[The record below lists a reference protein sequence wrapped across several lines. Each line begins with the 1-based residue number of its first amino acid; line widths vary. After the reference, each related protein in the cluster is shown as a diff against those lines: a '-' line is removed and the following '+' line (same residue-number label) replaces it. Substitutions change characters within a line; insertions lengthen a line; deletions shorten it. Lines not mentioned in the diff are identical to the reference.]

1 MSETAKSANFNL
13 KEEFSLNCGCCK
25 GSMHIIKPL
34 DTLSA
39 QQVADSSNQADRS
52 RPVRDT
58 DVVKDN
64 HDVVKDN
71 HYVVKDNHDVVKDN
85 HGRITF
91 QQLLTCIT
99 HPKVVDCVAKLLE
112 QSEDL

>member
-13 KEEFSLNCGCCK
+13 KEEISLDCDCCK

-64 HDVVKDN
+64 H
-71 HYVVKDNHDVVKDN
+71 
-85 HGRITF
+85 GPITF

>member
-1 MSETAKSANFNL
+1 
-13 KEEFSLNCGCCK
+13 
-25 GSMHIIKPL
+25 MHIIKPL

-64 HDVVKDN
+64 H
-71 HYVVKDNHDVVKDN
+71 
-85 HGRITF
+85 GLITF